1 MLINPNTQ
9 KGGGE
14 IIDLICEN
22 TIPYILTHA

>member
-14 IIDLICEN
+14 IIDLICESII
-22 TIPYILTHA
+22 TYMSTLA